1 MMADRQ
7 SVCGI
12 PSPRRAGQCML
23 ALLISASADPA
34 TGMGAT
40 IEARVLSSDGPVANA
55 VVHATRTD
63 GESLPRPGN
72 PEAVMDQRGREFA
85 PHVLPVLAGTSVRFP
100 NSDDTRHHVYSFS
113 DAQTFELQLY
123 HGETARPVTF
133 GQPGVVTLGCNI
145 HDWMLGYIYVLDTP
159 AFARTGA
166 DGDARIKSLPPGEY
180 EVSVW
185 HPRLVDGASPQARD
199 ATIDESGTAT
209 LSFEIEVSPPRDRGQ
224 RGFGDRDEESLEEAF
239 DR

>member
-1 MMADRQ
+1 MADRQ
-7 SVCGI
+7 SVSGTS
-12 PSPRRAGQCML
+12 SPRLVGRCML
-23 ALLISASADPA
+23 ALLVMASAGPA
-34 TGMGAT
+34 TGMGAS
-40 IEARVLSSDGPVANA
+40 IEARVRSSDGPVTNA

-63 GESLPRPGN
+63 GESLPRPEQ

-85 PHVLPVLAGTSVRFP
+85 PHVLPVRAGTSVRFP

-113 DAQTFELQLY
+113 DAKTFELQLY

-166 DGDARIKSLPPGEY
+166 AGDARIESLPRGEY

-185 HPRLVDGASPQARD
+185 HPRLLDGASPETRY
-199 ATIDESGTAT
+199 ATIDEAGTAT
-209 LSFEIEVSPPRDRGQ
+209 LIFDIEVSPPRDRGQ
-224 RGFGDRDEESLEEAF
+224 RGFGDRDAESLEEAF